1 MFNSVYNESS
11 VSKLIC
17 IVTGKTL
24 IPTKEYYQKK
34 LEKAGSE
41 QELNRT
47 YICKEAKDMLKKG
60 FTVDQIRKQLNVHAQ
75 LSEPAADVIKDI
87 VSNEYGLNRNTVFT
101 GLTSFTHEETD
112 PEVLDFLN
120 N

>member
-1 MFNSVYNESS
+1 
-11 VSKLIC
+11 
-17 IVTGKTL
+17 VTGKIL

-41 QELNRT
+41 QELLRT
-47 YICKEAKDMLKKG
+47 YVCKEAKDLLKKG
-60 FTVDQIRKQLNVHAQ
+60 LSVEQVRKQLNSG
-75 LSEPAADVIKDI
+75 SELPDPAADVIKSI